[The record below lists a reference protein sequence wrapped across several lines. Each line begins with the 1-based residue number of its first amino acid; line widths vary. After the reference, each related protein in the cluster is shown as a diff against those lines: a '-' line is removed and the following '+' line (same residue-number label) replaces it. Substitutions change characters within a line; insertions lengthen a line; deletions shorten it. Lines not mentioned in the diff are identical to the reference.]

1 MTEADRSKKAI
12 RTEAIIS
19 GFSSKVDGS
28 LSFRG
33 STPELSVEEKVA
45 MMSLQGVLVEMLL
58 YPKDEKETEVVSV
71 RHEMEFKSPSQRMR
85 SVVFLL
91 WKSSHQDIPFE
102 SFYHLRMEQMIDWLK
117 SKLPPIGEAAA

>member
-1 MTEADRSKKAI
+1 MTEADHSKKAI

-45 MMSLQGVLVEMLL
+45 MMSLQGILVEMLL
-58 YPKDEKETEVVSV
+58 YPKDEKETEVMQV
-71 RHEMEFKSPSQRMR
+71 RHEMEFKSPSARMR
-85 SVVFLL
+85 SVIFLI

-102 SFYHLRMEQMIDWLK
+102 TFYHLRMEQMIDWLK